1 MVLAVLHVW
10 QGDNIRL
17 IHLQRDLH
25 LLMDQLYATHVRC
38 AVLEQ
43 GYNLTVQLQE
53 TQYVT
58 RVPLVNTRRYH
69 PRDRMQRVFLVIS
82 AHLSKMHRFNPPGRD
97 AVGGSLV
104 LVLGWY
110 ACLDLIIQALL
121 VMRLCVQ

>member
-43 GYNLTVQLQE
+43 VYHLTVQLQQ

-69 PRDRMQRVFLVIS
+69 PRDRMQRVLVV
-82 AHLSKMHRFNPPGRD
+82 ARAQQTPMRQLNPPGRD
-97 AVGGSLV
+97 AVGLRLV

-110 ACLDLIIQALL
+110 ACLDLLIQALL